1 MKDDFYKDINH
12 KRTPDEKNHGKQENG
27 HNEKKDEPRLSRAE
41 RHKQKN
47 KVDAKTKRQPLGKTI
62 GSYINRESID
72 KQKTFFLDKFSSYK
86 ERFRDEINV
95 SKKKFGELKRKRPNV
110 PRNKK
115 QDENAHN
122 KRRLWP
128 IIVAGVFILPI
139 TIALGIMITSNFWP
153 DDPSTQIADQSEENS
168 EETAPEARK
177 ELEEKKAQKEKEV
190 AQAQKGEDEDDGQSE
205 EKNDDLGTGTSDF
218 SYSEEQQ
225 SELDDAADAA
235 IEEKESGDA
244 SDTPDS
250 PVTPPEEESGEQPE
264 ESTQET
270 DEEQSSV
277 EESTQETEQGQSG
290 SIGTYTMRPGD
301 NLYRIAIRYYG
312 EGSKENIDK
321 IREAN
326 GGVDDRSLSVGQELT
341 IPE

>member
-12 KRTPDEKNHGKQENG
+12 KRTPDEKKDEKHENG
-27 HNEKKDEPRLSRAE
+27 HNEKKDAPRLSRAE
-41 RHKQKN
+41 RHKQKD
-47 KVDAKTKRQPLGKTI
+47 KTDGKTKRQPLGKTI

-110 PRNKK
+110 PKNKK
-115 QDENAHN
+115 QDEDGHN
-122 KRRLWP
+122 NRRLWP

-168 EETAPEARK
+168 EEAAPEARK
-177 ELEEKKAQKEKEV
+177 ELEEKKAQKEKEI
-190 AQAQKGEDEDDGQSE
+190 AQAQKGEDDGRSE
-205 EKNDDLGTGTSDF
+205 EKNNDLGTGTSDF

-225 SELDDAADAA
+225 SELNDAAEAA
-235 IEEKESGDA
+235 IEEKKSGDA

-250 PVTPPEEESGEQPE
+250 PVTPLEEESGEQPE
-264 ESTQET
+264 EATQET
-270 DEEQSSV
+270 GEEQSSV
-277 EESTQETEQGQSG
+277 EESTQETDQGQAG
-290 SIGTYTMRPGD
+290 SIGTYTVRPND
-301 NLYRIAIRYYG
+301 NLYRIALRFYG
-312 EGSKENIDK
+312 DNSKENIDK
-321 IREAN
+321 ILEAN
-326 GGVDDRSLSVGQELT
+326 GINDHRELSVGQELT